1 MTIKVFRNIIQLYT
15 IDNKYLIEISE
26 GNRKG
31 KYKNREIEKLK
42 TNKNA
47 RIEFNYNYSRLCEE

>member
-1 MTIKVFRNIIQLYT
+1 MS
-15 IDNKYLIEISE
+15 YLNQRREITKMQKC
-26 GNRKG
+26 R
-31 KYKNREIEKLK
+31 NREFEKLK